1 MQTTIKID
9 NKVYRIEISETEKD
23 LLKVKVNDKEY
34 LFAKKELSEPSF
46 TDFYAKDLNRET
58 KENGIIFRER
68 IEKEIRSPL
77 AGTISGI
84 AVKVGEALRPGKKVV
99 TLIAMKMENEIVSE
113 GYGKIKEIKVKEN
126 QSVNSGDT
134 LIILE

>member
-9 NKVYRIEISETEKD
+9 NKVYRIEISETEGD
-23 LLKVKVNDKEY
+23 LLKVKVNDKEHF
-34 LFAKKELSEPSF
+34 FAKKELSEPSF

-58 KENGIIFRER
+58 KEDGIIFRER
-68 IEKEIRSPL
+68 VEKEIKSPL
-77 AGTISGI
+77 AGTISSIG
-84 AVKVGEALRPGKKVV
+84 VKVGETLRPGKKVA

-113 GYGKIKEIKVKEN
+113 GYGKIKEVKVKAN

-134 LIILE
+134 LIVLE

>member
-9 NKVYRIEISETEKD
+9 NKVYRIEISETED
-23 LLKVKVNDKEY
+23 DSLKVKVNDKD
-34 LFAKKELSEPSF
+34 FFFTKNELGKSRF
-46 TDFYAKDLNRET
+46 TDSYAKNLNGET
-58 KENGIIFRER
+58 KGNGIIVRER
-68 IEKEIRSPL
+68 IDKEIKSPL
-77 AGTISGI
+77 AGTISSI
-84 AVKVGEALRPGKKVV
+84 AVKIGETLKPGKKVA
-99 TLIAMKMENEIVSE
+99 TLIAMKMENEIISE

>member
-1 MQTTIKID
+1 MQTTIKIG
-9 NKVYRIEISETEKD
+9 NKVYRIEISEAEED

-34 LFAKKELSEPSF
+34 SFAKDRLDEPSLV
-46 TDFYAKDLNRET
+46 DSRAKDFDKGI
-58 KENGIIFRER
+58 KENGVVLRER
-68 IEKEIRSPL
+68 IEKEIKSPL
-77 AGTISGI
+77 AGTVSSV
-84 AVKVGEALRPGKKVV
+84 AVKIGEVLKPGRKIA
-99 TLIAMKMENEIVSE
+99 TLISMKMENEIVSE

>member
-9 NKVYRIEISETEKD
+9 NKVYRIEVSETEED
-23 LLKVKVNDKEY
+23 LLKVKVDDKEY
-34 LFAKKELSEPSF
+34 FFTKNELGEPSF
-46 TDFYAKDLNRET
+46 ADSYARDLDGGT
-58 KENGIIFRER
+58 KENGIVFRER
-68 IEKEIRSPL
+68 IEKEIKSPL
-77 AGTISGI
+77 AGTISSI
-84 AVKVGEALRPGKKVV
+84 AVKIGETLKPDQKVA